1 MLIRSYRLPVW
12 VRGQRLLH
20 TPLKTWQEDAI
31 QACLNEI
38 HAGRTKVGIQLG
50 TAQRHTLTG
59 LMDGMLKNLD
69 AKQLLVVAA
78 QRADAGKLAERL
90 SQDYPEWTADVYS
103 KNSKKIP
110 KLSHADIFLTSY
122 KSMEKDAKAVLKL
135 KWSAENKAKKW
146 EKKQKVAFVPRY
158 EKSAVKAV
166 ILCDIDEYKPHSFDS
181 FLSYLRPS
189 YPPDEEPPPLPII
202 IATSSKEDPNS
213 LRYLEFIETV
223 AYRRTFLD
231 DIQETWKCDALF
243 SAVPTPL
250 GLRKCTIRL
259 ESFFQPQGLSKVMR
273 RPPIIKQVVKQW
285 QDLAGDR
292 RSTLVYC
299 VDEPHV
305 TKLALAFKQAGIDAR
320 EVMESWIG
328 AKPGTEGHWLFQKQM
343 ADFKAG
349 EFPVLLVSHG
359 KEVVDVPEIDCVLMA
374 APAVDRNI
382 LASMISSGMR
392 LSPETSKENCLII
405 EMVDGNITR
414 CRGYSLKDLFQLPP
428 QDIDKQPPS
437 VLRERAQTKARLA
450 FENAP
455 PKPKAVV
462 SPETDVE
469 LLPASGQLHEQATR
483 EHGDE
488 TLEAVNRFK
497 KRKWVLCAPGVY
509 VHDCNARGH
518 AILRQTEGDLYE
530 AYWTTRRL
538 LEGTDAKENAGV
550 THKLSVP
557 GKLDDILA
565 ELADFMRNTPVRP
578 AFRKMKATPSQ
589 IELLKELYP
598 VETMSHVVLEGRP
611 MARDAFF
618 EWLSVGE
625 ASNAIARIRYR
636 ANGVVSAQRHR
647 LTNQPILSQDYPP
660 FSYEEQLDV
669 IKRIRISE
677 GPGEKMAA
685 KKAIAEEARA
695 RRREAHENLI
705 AAHKQKRELREL
717 KARQKLEAEEAAR
730 ENGEADTETGEATPV
745 ESEKGEN
752 REAEIGKEEDGEV
765 DGGKIAGRENEGG
778 AQHDD
783 KAG

>member
-59 LMDGMLKNLD
+59 LMDRMLKNLD
-69 AKQLLVVAA
+69 VKQLLVVAA

-103 KNSKKIP
+103 RKIP

-122 KSMEKDAKAVLKL
+122 KNMEKDAKLKR
-135 KWSAENKAKKW
+135 SAENEAKKSD
-146 EKKQKVAFVPRY
+146 KKQKVAFVPRY

-181 FLSYLRPS
+181 FLSHLRPPC
-189 YPPDEEPPPLPII
+189 PPDEEPPPLPII
-202 IATSSKEDPNS
+202 ISTSSKEDLNS

-292 RSTLVYC
+292 KSTLVYC

-343 ADFKAG
+343 ADFKGG

-392 LSPETSKENCLII
+392 LSSETSKENCLII

-488 TLEAVNRFK
+488 TLETVNRFK
-497 KRKWVLCAPGVY
+497 KRRWVLCAPGVY
-509 VHDCNARGH
+509 VYDCNARGH

-565 ELADFMRNTPVRP
+565 ALADFMRNTPARP

-598 VETMSHVVLEGRP
+598 VETMSHVVLEGKP
-611 MARDAFF
+611 MVRDAFF

-636 ANGVVSAQRHR
+636 ANA
-647 LTNQPILSQDYPP
+647 DYPP
-660 FSYEEQLDV
+660 FSYEEQVDV
-669 IKRIRISE
+669 VKRIRINE

-695 RRREAHENLI
+695 RRREAHENQI
-705 AAHKQKRELREL
+705 AAHKRERELREL

-730 ENGEADTETGEATPV
+730 ENGEADIEAGDATPV

-765 DGGKIAGRENEGG
+765 DSGKIAGRENEGG
-778 AQHDD
+778 TQHDD